1 MAAVSGAM
9 TTGNILAAQLSPGL
23 AGGRKK
29 KSAVDTDGYVPGD
42 EDADD
47 KVKKRKGS
55 GKALMAAVRKAAA
68 AGAPTVN
75 TSRSPL

>member
-29 KSAVDTDGYVPGD
+29 KSTVDTDGYVPGD

-47 KVKKRKGS
+47 RVKKRKGS
-55 GKALMAAVRKAAA
+55 GKALMAAVRKAA
-68 AGAPTVN
+68 GAPAVN